1 MHREC
6 FPDYGWKVL
15 KSLKDVFSGYEARLA
30 GGTALALQLGHR
42 VSRDLDFF
50 TQETFKT
57 ESVISQVRKTGQPFT
72 VIAEEE
78 GMLIMDVG
86 GIRLSLFTY
95 EYNFLEKSIRVHSV
109 QLAGIIDI
117 ASMKVIAIN
126 QRGSKRDFVDL
137 YFVLQDIPFHKI
149 ATNMV
154 KRFGAER
161 INPVHIGKSFVYFS
175 DADTNPE
182 PAYIKGREVQ
192 WERIKGFFRNHV
204 RQFVLDLEAA
214 TR

>member
-6 FPDYGWKVL
+6 FPNYGWKVL
-15 KSLKDVFSGYEARLA
+15 KRLKNVFSGYDARLA

-50 TQETFKT
+50 TQKTFST
-57 ESVISQVRKTGQPFT
+57 ESVISQIRKTGQPFT
-72 VIAEEE
+72 VISEAE
-78 GMLIMDVG
+78 GTLILDVG
-86 GIRLSLFTY
+86 GIRLSLLTY
-95 EYNFLEKSIRVHSV
+95 EYNFLEKSISFQGV

-117 ASMKVIAIN
+117 AAMKVIAIN

-137 YFVLQDIPFHKI
+137 YFVLQDIPFHRI
-149 ATNMV
+149 AANMV
-154 KRFGAER
+154 QRFGAER
-161 INPVHIGKSFVYFS
+161 INPVHIGKSLVYFS

-182 PAYIKGREVQ
+182 PAYIKGREVK

-204 RQFVLDLEAA
+204 RQFVLDLDAA
-214 TR
+214 L